1 MQLLVFRDGACYIY
15 SPKGSEKSGTS
26 PGYPPVA
33 EEMRF
38 GMPVKIETA
47 QPGRPEQAEQDS
59 FQ

>member
-1 MQLLVFRDGACYIY
+1 MKLLVFWDGACSIY

-47 QPGRPEQAEQDS
+47 QPV
-59 FQ
+59 